1 MKCNTMIN
9 HSQIWLELVAAASNN
24 DTLGIR
30 TRALLYGAGLPAKYW
45 SAALV
50 HSVYLPN
57 RLVHSS
63 TLSTPFG
70 LYYGVKP
77 DLEFLRTFGSRVC
90 VASARCCEG
99 RMRNHALLPLQ
110 GSGAVCAPLRE
121 RDLEHNQDRAGTSG
135 RVPYP
140 RRIPDG
146 AETQTPQRFVWELDI
161 TLDEGRARGV
171 WSSLRE
177 GVHQYT
183 PCYDCDVCGEPS
195 NISGRWWWEQ
205 ELGLFGYN
213 EWWPC
218 NWINTAPISAD
229 MTFQRA
235 GRSCWWAE
243 VAGKLWTRSNL

>member
-1 MKCNTMIN
+1 
-9 HSQIWLELVAAASNN
+9 
-24 DTLGIR
+24 
-30 TRALLYGAGLPAKYW
+30 
-45 SAALV
+45 
-50 HSVYLPN
+50 
-57 RLVHSS
+57 
-63 TLSTPFG
+63 
-70 LYYGVKP
+70 
-77 DLEFLRTFGSRVC
+77 
-90 VASARCCEG
+90 
-99 RMRNHALLPLQ
+99 MRNHALLPLQ

-195 NISGRWWWEQ
+195 NILGRWWWEQ

-213 EWWPC
+213 E
-218 NWINTAPISAD
+218 
-229 MTFQRA
+229 
-235 GRSCWWAE
+235 
-243 VAGKLWTRSNL
+243 